1 MKKQLSTKTIATL
14 TVVTAAAAAVPGI
27 SKALPRSNESQFDK
41 LLQRH
46 DRKCEMRAEILNIAP
61 HELKRQLRHMNF
73 EQVLSKAGMT
83 KRTFRLALLASL
95 RNELRMRGWTT
106 TKIDSYIQIRSPR
119 TLPVAVAM

>member
-1 MKKQLSTKTIATL
+1 MKKLSTKTIATL

-46 DRKCEMRAEILNIAP
+46 DRKGEIRAEILNIAP
-61 HELKRQLRHMNF
+61 HELKRLLRHESF
-73 EQVLSKAGMT
+73 DAIIHKAGMT

-95 RNELRMRGWTT
+95 RNELRLRGWTT
-106 TKIDSYIQIRSPR
+106 SKIDSYIQIRSPR
-119 TLPVAVAM
+119 TLPVAVAV